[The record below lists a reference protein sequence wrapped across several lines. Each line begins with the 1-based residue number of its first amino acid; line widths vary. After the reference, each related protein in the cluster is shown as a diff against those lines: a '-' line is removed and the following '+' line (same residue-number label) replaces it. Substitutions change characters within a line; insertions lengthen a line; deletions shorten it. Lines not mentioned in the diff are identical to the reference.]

1 MSSFFN
7 KFLTKTH
14 LADISVAVA
23 HPNIST
29 QTLLSITAARG
40 DSVDGGSA
48 ARGAVVAGGG
58 RAEGGRGTGELE
70 ASPRLPDRYEADK
83 VRWGAALPTEQE
95 DQRVK

>member
-40 DSVDGGSA
+40 ASVDGGSA
-48 ARGAVVAGGG
+48 ARGAVVCLFAG
-58 RAEGGRGTGELE
+58 RQKKVTYSANMT
-70 ASPRLPDRYEADK
+70 PRDG
-83 VRWGAALPTEQE
+83 VWN
-95 DQRVK
+95 